1 MKASDL
7 AAVDLKFDRLQNQ
20 LNRAIETGNTSE
32 ADRLRREMESL
43 ESDAEA
49 SLFDDLCDD

>member
-1 MKASDL
+1 MKASDI
-7 AAVDLKFDRLQNQ
+7 ATADLKFDRLQNQ